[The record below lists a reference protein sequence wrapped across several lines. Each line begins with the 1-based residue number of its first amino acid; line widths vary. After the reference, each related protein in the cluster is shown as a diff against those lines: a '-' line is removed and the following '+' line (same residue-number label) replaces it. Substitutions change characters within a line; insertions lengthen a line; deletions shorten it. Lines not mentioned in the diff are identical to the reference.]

1 MEIDFD
7 LIIELQRL
15 DSEIHNAS
23 LVLEGIPRLVQ
34 DVDKK
39 IQATTKLVA
48 DAKDKMAQN
57 QKKRR
62 DLESEVKDLKV
73 AIGKYKRQLNEVKT
87 NKEYTS
93 LLHEIEETQHKI
105 DTLEEGI
112 IAEML
117 AADDV
122 EEAIKAALHKQ
133 SPEEDLLK
141 KEKIVLDEKMKET
154 EARFAALAKER
165 EALAPQDPPR
175 AAPALRGPPPEEGR
189 HRPIA
194 RHGGFLRHVPHARPP
209 ADAQRDPGQGEGH
222 PLRELRP
229 DPLLAGQARA
239 RQGRAARLRI
249 GPAPRV
255 SRRSPRRRAPLRAP
269 PCTGPRWRPGIRP

>member
-1 MEIDFD
+1 VDIDFE

-15 DSEIHNAS
+15 DSELREAS

-34 DVDKK
+34 DVDKR

-48 DAKDKMAQN
+48 DAKDKMAHN

-62 DLESEVKDLKV
+62 DLENDVKDMKGQ
-73 AIGKYKRQLNEVKT
+73 IGKYKRQLNEVKT
-87 NKEYTS
+87 NKEYTA

-105 DTLEEGI
+105 DTLEEAI

-122 EEAIKAALHKQ
+122 EEEIKAALHKQ
-133 SPEEDLLK
+133 GAEEDVLK

-165 EALAPQDPPR
+165 EALLPRVPREQLRLYEAIYQKKGGTALSPVTGDFCAMCHMRVRPQMLNEIRDKTKVILCEACGR
-175 AAPALRGPPPEEGR
+175 ILYWTAKPEPVKTE
-189 HRPIA
+189 
-194 RHGGFLRHVPHARPP
+194 PP
-209 ADAQRDPGQGEGH
+209 AAE
-222 PLRELRP
+222 
-229 DPLLAGQARA
+229 
-239 RQGRAARLRI
+239 
-249 GPAPRV
+249 
-255 SRRSPRRRAPLRAP
+255 
-269 PCTGPRWRPGIRP
+269 

>member
-15 DSEIHNAS
+15 DSELREAS

-34 DVDKK
+34 DVDKR

-62 DLESEVKDLKV
+62 DLENDVKDMKGQV
-73 AIGKYKRQLNEVKT
+73 GKYKRQLNEVKT
-87 NKEYTS
+87 NKEYTA
-93 LLHEIEETQHKI
+93 LLHEIEETQQKV
-105 DTLEEGI
+105 DTLEEAI

-122 EEAIKAALHKQ
+122 EEEIKAALHKQ
-133 SPEEDLLK
+133 GTEEDVLK

-154 EARFAALAKER
+154 EARFAALTKER
-165 EALAPQDPPR
+165 EAL
-175 AAPALRGPPPEEGR
+175 
-189 HRPIA
+189 
-194 RHGGFLRHVPHARPP
+194 
-209 ADAQRDPGQGEGH
+209 
-222 PLRELRP
+222 
-229 DPLLAGQARA
+229 
-239 RQGRAARLRI
+239 
-249 GPAPRV
+249 
-255 SRRSPRRRAPLRAP
+255 
-269 PCTGPRWRPGIRP
+269 RPGIPREQLRLYEAIYQKKGGTALSPVTGDFCAMCHMRVRPQMLNEIRDKTKVILCEACGRILYWTAKPEPVKSEPQAGE

>member
-1 MEIDFD
+1 MEIDFA

-39 IQATTKLVA
+39 MQATTKLVA

-93 LLHEIEETQHKI
+93 LLHEIEETQHRI

-133 SPEEDLLK
+133 SAEEDLLK

-165 EALAPQDPPR
+165 DTLLPGSPASSSGSTRPSSRRR
-175 AAPALRGPPPEEGR
+175 AAPP
-189 HRPIA
+189 
-194 RHGGFLRHVPHARPP
+194 F
-209 ADAQRDPGQGEGH
+209 
-222 PLRELRP
+222 
-229 DPLLAGQARA
+229 
-239 RQGRAARLRI
+239 
-249 GPAPRV
+249 
-255 SRRSPRRRAPLRAP
+255 RRSRGISAPCATCASVRRCSTRSGTR
-269 PCTGPRWRPGIRP
+269 